1 MRQID
6 ADILKSRFVP
16 HQYYSAE
23 AILQKIDSA
32 QSIQPIGPRVLTLEE
47 IKEARICW
55 IEDHTEIR
63 DLLYPA
69 IYLGKG
75 NGEAYMVFLV
85 DEDDDAFDGADYP
98 DSERWLEPGDI
109 NIVWRPWDSKPTPE
123 QMEAAEWE

>member
-16 HQYYSAE
+16 HQYYSTE

-69 IYLGKG
+69 IYHGKG

-98 DSERWLEPGDI
+98 DSERWLESGDI